1 MCFCAKSKP
10 KPTEQ
15 MQRPIV
21 SSTIPKSTVLFSA
34 DDYDGK
40 SFTEQAKFATTQKV
54 SAYANDKLDR
64 DSHYQE

>member
-1 MCFCAKSKP
+1 MCFCANSKT
-10 KPTEQ
+10 KPREP
-15 MQRPIV
+15 MHRSIV

-34 DDYDGK
+34 YDYDGK